1 MLRKSPGFA
10 IVAILTLA
18 LGIGA
23 NAAIF
28 SIVNAVVLR
37 ALPFPNPQQLVNVWT
52 TDFNRKLTR
61 GSTPPA
67 DFLDWRAQSH
77 VFQHLAAYQSWFYNL
92 TGAGEPVQLWG
103 MHVSWDFLDV
113 LGVKPALGRS
123 FRPDEEQP
131 GHDQVVILSHGLWVQ
146 RFAGNPDILG
156 RSVTIDYKPYTVV
169 GILPAGFDL
178 FGTTGTS
185 RQFDL
190 WMPLSFLPSEIRRD
204 NPSLL
209 VLARLKDG
217 VTIARAN
224 ADLQPISSNLA
235 MEYPATNQGTG
246 ALVVSMRKDLDDHGG
261 NAMLIL
267 LAAVGLVL
275 LIACANVGNLLFSR
289 ASARKQEISI
299 RTALGAGR
307 SRMIRQLLTESILLA
322 LLGGATGLLLAYFGL
337 RFLPALLSWIGAFAQ
352 LPREGLIGINLPVLA
367 FTIVATLA
375 TGIIFGLAPA
385 LQISRTDLNESLK
398 EGGRGSAGALRS
410 RFTRNVL
417 VVSEV
422 GLSLVLLIGAVT
434 LIRSFRDLLSTDLGF
449 NPKNLLSMQ
458 VWLPD
463 SRYSSDVQIR
473 SFFQQVIERMDAL
486 PGVRSASAI
495 DFLPLT
501 NWTDFTNFDISG
513 RPSPP
518 PRQEF
523 VAHYRTI
530 DPDYFR
536 TMEIPLAH
544 GRVFSVADDSQAP
557 GVAIINETLANEY
570 WPNQDP
576 VGSRIRLHVQQSK
589 AVPWRPSVADSW
601 LTIVGIVNDVNDL
614 ALSKSIG
621 TPKVAVVYLPYLQD
635 SSRIMRIVLR
645 TSGPPEAL
653 VGATKNAIESVDKE
667 QPVTDVQSMEETLSA
682 SISSQALNTTLISF
696 FAALALLLAAIG
708 VYGVISYGVQQ
719 RTHEIGVRMA
729 LGAQPGDVV
738 RLIVRQGMRLALIG
752 ILFGLAGGYAAT
764 RLLVNFMFGIK
775 SLDPVAAMMA
785 IAILLLVALVACYIP
800 ARRATRINPMQ
811 ALRYE

>member
-1 MLRKSPGFA
+1 MGTLWRDLEYGWRLLRKSPGFA

-463 SRYSSDVQIR
+463 SRYSSDVQI
-473 SFFQQVIERMDAL
+473 
-486 PGVRSASAI
+486 
-495 DFLPLT
+495 
-501 NWTDFTNFDISG
+501 
-513 RPSPP
+513 
-518 PRQEF
+518 
-523 VAHYRTI
+523 
-530 DPDYFR
+530 
-536 TMEIPLAH
+536 
-544 GRVFSVADDSQAP
+544 
-557 GVAIINETLANEY
+557 
-570 WPNQDP
+570 
-576 VGSRIRLHVQQSK
+576 
-589 AVPWRPSVADSW
+589 
-601 LTIVGIVNDVNDL
+601 
-614 ALSKSIG
+614 
-621 TPKVAVVYLPYLQD
+621 
-635 SSRIMRIVLR
+635 
-645 TSGPPEAL
+645 
-653 VGATKNAIESVDKE
+653 
-667 QPVTDVQSMEETLSA
+667 
-682 SISSQALNTTLISF
+682 
-696 FAALALLLAAIG
+696 
-708 VYGVISYGVQQ
+708 
-719 RTHEIGVRMA
+719 
-729 LGAQPGDVV
+729 
-738 RLIVRQGMRLALIG
+738 
-752 ILFGLAGGYAAT
+752 
-764 RLLVNFMFGIK
+764 
-775 SLDPVAAMMA
+775 
-785 IAILLLVALVACYIP
+785 
-800 ARRATRINPMQ
+800 
-811 ALRYE
+811 